1 MPASPAFMLPR
12 VTIRR
17 EQGEE
22 LEDSVHDSR
31 TLPSSSTC
39 ICCPFLFGSR
49 KMAMTSVG
57 APANGERLGDFSYT
71 DAAAFLTA
79 QANDVL
85 ADGGIANAQ
94 SAVLVYGTAKF
105 RTSGVHS
112 WSYAAKCLLDTLEG
126 TQFLVQLDGGGVR
139 LLEPPHLSSHAYAQ
153 VADLLADLSPGYVRA
168 FREMNGAAPT
178 VQMRRSPLSS
188 RTPIGLRASPTHRA
202 RWHRPWSAPRR
213 FAGTI
218 QCAPSS
224 SAPPVRPPIL
234 RAYIRAHAPR
244 PGTPWSRPIRAPTSP
259 LSPAATRMRR
269 ARAGRPSS
277 SWTRCSYI
285 RPSRPPP
292 ARLEGVVAAWLRAS
306 LHQPLQARRHS
317 SRRAALRGRGRGR
330 GRERGWRRRRWRR
343 RRR

>member
-1 MPASPAFMLPR
+1 
-12 VTIRR
+12 
-17 EQGEE
+17 
-22 LEDSVHDSR
+22 
-31 TLPSSSTC
+31 
-39 ICCPFLFGSR
+39 
-49 KMAMTSVG
+49 MAMTSVG

-188 RTPIGLRASPTHRA
+188 RTPIGLRALANASSTLASPMVRA
-202 RWHRPWSAPRR
+202 SPFRR
-213 FAGTI
+213 HDPMRTL
-218 QCAPSS
+218 S

-244 PGTPWSRPIRAPTSP
+244 PGTPWSRPIRSGPRRSCRRQRACAERASGTAELELDEVQLHTPE
-259 LSPAATRMRR
+259 SPASGASRGSRR
-269 ARAGRPSS
+269 R
-277 SWTRCSYI
+277 
-285 RPSRPPP
+285 
-292 ARLEGVVAAWLRAS
+292 VAQAS
-306 LHQPLQARRHS
+306 FHQPLQARRHS

-330 GRERGWRRRRWRR
+330 GRERGWRRRRW
-343 RRR
+343 